1 MEGNAP
7 WGARVAPQDVE
18 TFPRRHI
25 RHPHCVVSMSGSHLG
40 PKTKQFFFFI
50 SILLNKK
57 TPKKQ
62 PTYQTILI
70 YAIYLNVMSI
80 SVPFLKINIITELL
94 FDIFKRKFERTISS

>member
-1 MEGNAP
+1 MEGDAP

-25 RHPHCVVSMSGSHLG
+25 RHPYCVVSMSGSHLG
-40 PKTKQFFFFI
+40 PKTKQNNSFFFY
-50 SILLNKK
+50 LYPLEQKK
-57 TPKKQ
+57 PPKKQ

-80 SVPFLKINIITELL
+80 SVPFFKNKYYHRITV
-94 FDIFKRKFERTISS
+94 